1 MKKKFIYTLLTAL
14 AITSAASIKAFA
26 AVDAYV
32 LKDNTNTYQYNLNEL
47 SDSLI
52 NNTLGQQDKLYKE
65 FEAQLSSGKI
75 YLLHDSEG
83 KYVSYDEVKNILI
96 EKTLKE
102 EIFDLNSEVKK
113 AKEADKPSLME
124 NIKKENGEIVRE
136 LVVLKEGTSLDGSK
150 LSKDRY
156 KRIVVKA
163 SSVNVS
169 NLQIDGD
176 IVLDP
181 GTMGKVK
188 LENVKCNAITILS
201 GDKKGIQF
209 NKVENKK
216 LNIDENLDIEI
227 QYDNNNNTGNSSGGS
242 SSNGGS
248 PSNGDSTQT
257 KEEAERIALLTKAKT
272 QLTKVYDALDNEK
285 EKEIVSKMLS
295 SLTEA
300 INDKNYDPSKD
311 EKELR
316 QLYGKLSSKEKDEL
330 KEKILNNVTLSVI
343 FILADMYNI
352 GL

>member
-14 AITSAASIKAFA
+14 TITSVASIKAFA

-136 LVVLKEGTSLDGSK
+136 LMVLKEGTSLDGSK

-216 LNIDENLDIEI
+216 LNIDGKLDIEI
-227 QYDNNNNTGNSSGGS
+227 QYESDAPGNSSGGG

-248 PSNGDSTQT
+248 SSNGDSTQT

-272 QLTKVYDALDNEK
+272 QLTKVYGALNNEK